1 MFGYFTENGQ
11 KIIEI
16 IFVEKDI
23 LLGISPGYNMVECSG
38 VLDTQWSGHK
48 NNIAPQN
55 LYFKT

>member
-1 MFGYFTENGQ
+1 MFCYFTENGQ

-38 VLDTQWSGHK
+38 VLDTQWSG
-48 NNIAPQN
+48 QSQS
-55 LYFKT
+55 